1 MQILQILFSNILY
14 MAGMA
19 SFVAI
24 VVLVL
29 RKIFDQ
35 KISPK
40 WKLTMWILLLISLI
54 LPFRFTLYSNNH
66 NFYTVS
72 TMIDKIDD
80 VKNALATSSLGRI
93 LTILWLSGILVLGI
107 FYFISSWR
115 MKIKIGKEEIK
126 EEIIL
131 KIWEQAKE
139 EIGVKK
145 KIKLIKQNTKI
156 TPCIYGILHPKILL
170 TEEILEKPEEVLKH
184 VLMHELSH
192 EKRKDVFVNKILL
205 LITIAYWF
213 NPFFW
218 FCFQKIRQDME
229 LKADE
234 LVLSKLPKQQEKEYA
249 KSLVSILPISQEE
262 KMTSRLLY
270 VTDGK
275 KNMERRI
282 KMIKLSKQFK
292 EYKTLIGVT
301 TLVLT
306 LCIGILIFT
315 QIKPKQ
321 EEETFNTIKY
331 FETPDRIVYKIK
343 GEDKY
348 YVYTSAKND
357 YDILLNQLIKCV
369 DGVGEGA
376 KLSQEDMKKIEEE
389 ENYIELDYDTI
400 SKNYVISYQKENYNV
415 IKRTDEGGIVV
426 KNNIK
431 QREQLEKLLEEQ
443 IQDKKECY
451 EMLDNKEYKLLEP
464 ISYEVP
470 SWSNELKKY
479 EQGIYSVRLGTKD
492 AWERFKENNH
502 IVMSQ
507 DIPEE
512 QFEKTNVM
520 ATITRYQ
527 IDKIETRIGGATL
540 YFKGAEQKD
549 KYYVNLYCISKAVNI
564 NCIYRNFN
572 AIIQETIEVQ
582 QSENAV
588 NTLNKTSNNTNIKNE
603 NPISEERAKQIAIE
617 ALKEDGIT
625 TYESIKI
632 ERKTENKYYLQK
644 WTDTNQ
650 NYAEKYTPVND
661 YEAVDTWYVAFQDAG
676 DVGCYVGIWIDV
688 YTSEIL
694 CYHWTGE

>member
-1 MQILQILFSNILY
+1 M
-14 MAGMA
+14 
-19 SFVAI
+19 
-24 VVLVL
+24 
-29 RKIFDQ
+29 
-35 KISPK
+35 
-40 WKLTMWILLLISLI
+40 
-54 LPFRFTLYSNNH
+54 
-66 NFYTVS
+66 
-72 TMIDKIDD
+72 
-80 VKNALATSSLGRI
+80 
-93 LTILWLSGILVLGI
+93 
-107 FYFISSWR
+107 
-115 MKIKIGKEEIK
+115 
-126 EEIIL
+126 
-131 KIWEQAKE
+131 
-139 EIGVKK
+139 
-145 KIKLIKQNTKI
+145 
-156 TPCIYGILHPKILL
+156 
-170 TEEILEKPEEVLKH
+170 
-184 VLMHELSH
+184 
-192 EKRKDVFVNKILL
+192 
-205 LITIAYWF
+205 
-213 NPFFW
+213 
-218 FCFQKIRQDME
+218 
-229 LKADE
+229 
-234 LVLSKLPKQQEKEYA
+234 
-249 KSLVSILPISQEE
+249 
-262 KMTSRLLY
+262 
-270 VTDGK
+270 
-275 KNMERRI
+275 
-282 KMIKLSKQFK
+282 
-292 EYKTLIGVT
+292 
-301 TLVLT
+301 
-306 LCIGILIFT
+306 
-315 QIKPKQ
+315 
-321 EEETFNTIKY
+321 
-331 FETPDRIVYKIK
+331 YKIK

-603 NPISEERAKQIAIE
+603 NPISEERAKEIAIE

-644 WTDTNQ
+644 
-650 NYAEKYTPVND
+650 
-661 YEAVDTWYVAFQDAG
+661 
-676 DVGCYVGIWIDV
+676 
-688 YTSEIL
+688 
-694 CYHWTGE
+694 

>member
-218 FCFQKIRQDME
+218 FCFQQIRQDME